1 MGSSR
6 GCALISKPREP
17 AGSPGKRRH
26 ASTQKSREAKPPNG
40 EHDKKDMTRPARK
53 VSSVRYASSM
63 TERTQCAPRGGAA
76 SLSARATRRLAS
88 VMHRRANKLDGLMER
103 KLLADMRGYVSG
115 QRFGIRS
122 SASPG
127 KNAHRDP
134 LRPSSL
140 TPTPAPHRSGP
151 DAVPLGEA
159 KKNARGGGEDVLSSM
174 ARRLVRFVPRCH
186 PLRSVVP
193 PTNGKTHP
201 PPPPASPRR

>member
-1 MGSSR
+1 
-6 GCALISKPREP
+6 
-17 AGSPGKRRH
+17 
-26 ASTQKSREAKPPNG
+26 
-40 EHDKKDMTRPARK
+40 
-53 VSSVRYASSM
+53 M

-103 KLLADMRGYVSG
+103 KLLADMCGYVSG

-140 TPTPAPHRSGP
+140 TPIPAPHRSGP

-174 ARRLVRFVPRCH
+174 ARRLVRFVPRCR

>member
-1 MGSSR
+1 M
-6 GCALISKPREP
+6 ISKPREP
-17 AGSPGKRRH
+17 ARLAGKAKTRVD
-26 ASTQKSREAKPPNG
+26 AEKSRGQTAERRTIQEG
-40 EHDKKDMTRPARK
+40 HDKTGEK
-53 VSSVRYASSM
+53 SFIHASSM

-122 SASPG
+122 SASSG

-140 TPTPAPHRSGP
+140 TPTHAPHRSGP